1 MLETHYISSPE
12 IESIGYDPE
21 IGELHIRMRD
31 GKEKILSGIKTE
43 VYTKLMQSGSKAE
56 FLRNLIESI

>member
-21 IGELHIRMRD
+21 IKELRICMRN
-31 GKEKILSGIKTE
+31 GKEKILSNIEIE
-43 VYTKLMQSGSKAE
+43 VYTKLMQSGSKIE
-56 FLRNLIESI
+56 FLRNL

>member
-21 IGELHIRMRD
+21 IKELHVRMRN
-31 GKEKILSGIKTE
+31 GKERIFVKIERE
-43 VYTKLMQSGSKAE
+43 VYTELMQSGSKME
-56 FLRNLIESI
+56 FLQKLIESV